1 MRESVTKGKKIW
13 KESGFSSNRFGG
25 SLLEGWYIY
34 IEKREI
40 GVDGKFGR
48 RFLGLKKRCSS
59 REPSNRERRSCR
71 YVSRYSPCHRL
82 ISISPHPWPFLIKYS
97 FLLLDVDVYGHLV
110 VLLNPSPLYS
120 SFYLFFLYML
130 CFDLITASFDWWMTY
145 PWVRCVWNQAIVLCY
160 WHLFSSPL
168 TK

>member
-82 ISISPHPWPFLIKYS
+82 ISISPHPWLFLNIHFCCLMWTSMATWLFCWIRVLFIHLFIY
-97 FLLLDVDVYGHLV
+97 FFFTCFVLILQLLLSIEEWHILELDVFEIK
-110 VLLNPSPLYS
+110 PLFS
-120 SFYLFFLYML
+120 
-130 CFDLITASFDWWMTY
+130 A
-145 PWVRCVWNQAIVLCY
+145 R
-160 WHLFSSPL
+160 HLFSSPL